1 MTKHAKRGPAQQS
14 PLPGVWRALGAVVLL
29 VAVASSGMLVA
40 YHLNAMSLPGCGP
53 GSGCAELAKGRWGTL
68 PVLGWPVSHV
78 GVAYFLGLLA
88 AWLAS
93 RNGIN
98 SWLRNLVR
106 LGVLGSLGFTVIMF
120 VERHS
125 CPYCIVVHASN
136 ITFWIILECSRSA
149 ATSTARWLAP
159 GAGAFVLATVAL
171 IGVEA
176 YQRGVVHERGERD
189 LDESTARIIAA
200 TRRTQDVAAGTAAAT
215 STLNPASEPA
225 PDTPAA
231 APDPAVAA
239 APPSSGSPPTPPNPD
254 RGSTHSG
261 GHAVAAPSPV
271 GSAEPADQGASECDP
286 DADAARKDAPTTD
299 KAEDP
304 FAGGFRGRYLLGPEK
319 APVRIVI
326 ITDYQCRD
334 CKAVESE
341 IRGILEAHPNDV
353 SLSVKHFPFD
363 EKCNS
368 TATRTLHPN
377 ACWAARAAEAAGILW
392 GNEGFWEMH
401 HWLFDHDG
409 TFSRTEELT
418 EAIRGFGRS
427 PSGFITTMTSE
438 ETLRLVQQ
446 DIEEARLVGLYQTPL
461 IFINGVELRGW
472 QAKDAVVRAV
482 NAVLATHP
490 EPQTHE
496 FDRPPLAVQKCVDDW
511 RAGRAMPAQR
521 DQYPRVLGSTS
532 PKVRIVLYGDYQTPL
547 VAEVDEIFRAW
558 VAQHDNAHYTYRHFP
573 FDQTCNPG
581 VSSTQH
587 ELACWAAR
595 VAEAAWFTGGDEA
608 FWKMHTWLL
617 ANQDSLNEAA
627 VAAAATELGLDAEAL
642 IKALDDPEVAAAVE
656 DDAVAGRRGGLKRIP
671 WIVVNNRVVE
681 RWRLTGPE
689 FGREVLESILKE
701 AAGN

>member
-1 MTKHAKRGPAQQS
+1 
-14 PLPGVWRALGAVVLL
+14 
-29 VAVASSGMLVA
+29 MLVA

-68 PVLGWPVSHV
+68 PVLGWPVSHA
-78 GVAYFLGLLA
+78 GLAYFLGLLA

-93 RNGIN
+93 SNGVN
-98 SWLRNLVR
+98 AGLRNLVR

-125 CPYCIVVHASN
+125 CPYCIVVHVGN
-136 ITFWIILECSRSA
+136 IAFWIILECSRRA
-149 ATSTARWLAP
+149 ATRSPRWLASA
-159 GAGAFVLATVAL
+159 AGTFVLATVVL

-189 LDESTARIIAA
+189 LGESTARIIEA
-200 TRRTQDVAAGTAAAT
+200 TRRAQDVAAGTGAAT
-215 STLNPASEPA
+215 STSNPADEPA
-225 PDTPAA
+225 PETAAPAA
-231 APDPAVAA
+231 APAPAVAA
-239 APPSSGSPPTPPNPD
+239 ARQPVDAPPAVSAPEQSSPQSGGQTVAVPPLI
-254 RGSTHSG
+254 GST
-261 GHAVAAPSPV
+261 
-271 GSAEPADQGASECDP
+271 EPADQGASECDP
-286 DADAARKDAPTTD
+286 DADAAHKDAPAAD
-299 KAEDP
+299 AAEDP

-319 APVRIVI
+319 AAVRIVI

-334 CKAVESE
+334 CKSIEDE

-392 GNEGFWEMH
+392 GNDGFWEMH
-401 HWLFDHDG
+401 HWLFDHEG
-409 TFSRTEELT
+409 TFTKTEELT

-427 PSGFITTMTSE
+427 PSGFITTMTGD
-438 ETLRLVQQ
+438 ETLRLVEQ
-446 DIEEARLVGLYQTPL
+446 DIAEARLLGLYQTPL
-461 IFINGVELRGW
+461 VFINGVELRGW
-472 QAKDAVVRAV
+472 QAKDAVARAV
-482 NAVLATHP
+482 NAVLAANP

-511 RAGRAMPAQR
+511 RARRLTPAQR

-573 FDQTCNPG
+573 FDQTCNPS

-587 ELACWAAR
+587 EQACWAAR

-617 ANQDSLNEAA
+617 ANQDSLNETA